1 MKLVDLN
8 VLLYIVNVDAPNHE
22 RVREWWQRTLDA
34 EELVG
39 LAWITLLGFL
49 RVSTRTGVFPSP
61 LSVLEACEQIE
72 EWLSLANVRG
82 IQETDQHWSV
92 SRELL
97 EQVGTAGNLTT
108 DAHLAA
114 MAICRDATLVSC
126 DHDFRRFPKLRWE
139 NPAA

>member
-8 VLLYIVNVDAPNHE
+8 VLLCVVNEDAPNHE
-22 RVREWWQRTLDA
+22 RVRQWWQRTLDA
-34 EELVG
+34 EEPVG
-39 LAWITLLGFL
+39 LAWIIVLGFL
-49 RVSTRTGVFPSP
+49 RVSTRTGVFASP
-61 LSVLEACEQIE
+61 LSVAAARDQIDD
-72 EWLSLANVRG
+72 WLSLSNVRLV
-82 IQETDQHWSV
+82 QESAEQWFV
-92 SRELL
+92 LRKLL